1 MINQKITF
9 PRDDNFSDDELAF
22 LPYFTYFYTLKVME
36 YMQTHNS
43 THTFTHAHMHT
54 CTHTHVPTH
63 SHMHTCTHAHI
74 HTYPHIHWYLFSHT
88 QMLKVSHSSLA
99 ENLLGTAKISLERT
113 WKSVSLEKSSAW
125 SAMYCY
131 CSGGWDGKQWV
142 WLSYVDFMFEI
153 HII

>member
-63 SHMHTCTHAHI
+63 SLVLVFSYTDAESE
-74 HTYPHIHWYLFSHT
+74 PLFTGRESVRYSKD
-88 QMLKVSHSSLA
+88 QFG
-99 ENLLGTAKISLERT
+99 ENLEVSQSGEEQCLECYVLLLFRWVG
-113 WKSVSLEKSSAW
+113 WKAVGVVIL
-125 SAMYCY
+125 CRFH
-131 CSGGWDGKQWV
+131 V
-142 WLSYVDFMFEI
+142 
-153 HII
+153 